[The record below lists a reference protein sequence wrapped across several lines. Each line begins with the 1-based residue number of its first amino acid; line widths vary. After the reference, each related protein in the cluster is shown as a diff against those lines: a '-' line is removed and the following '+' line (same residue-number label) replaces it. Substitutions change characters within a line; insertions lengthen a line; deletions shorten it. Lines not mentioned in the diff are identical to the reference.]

1 MTLTE
6 IAIKRPTLVVVIFSF
21 LTVLGVFGFNQ
32 LKYELMPKMTAPIV
46 TVTTIYPG
54 GSPNEVENSVTKII
68 EDAISGVE
76 NITSVRSSSSEG
88 RSMVI
93 IELEATVNVDLSLQD
108 VQRKVNE
115 ISDKLPQTSRKP
127 VISKIALD
135 EIPVLRM
142 AVKGNLESRE
152 FYQFVKDKI
161 QPRLASIGGVG
172 QVGLLGGDQ
181 REIKINMDYQKLKAY
196 NLSVPQITQVIKS
209 SNVDFP
215 TGNIKDTD
223 DQFVIRVEGKF
234 TTPEEMKNLVVMRSK
249 NGGIIRLSDVAE
261 VQDGRVDYTNLNR
274 LNGVSSIGILVQKT
288 SDGNTVDVSAGVRK
302 ELDRL
307 EKDYKNLDL
316 KFNIAQDGSIFTMD
330 SANAVK
336 EDLAIAVV
344 LVAVVMLIFL
354 HSLRNSIIVMVAI
367 PSSLVSTFF
376 LMYIFDFSLNLM
388 TLLGMSLVI
397 GILVDDS
404 IVVLENIYTHLEMG
418 QEQRKA
424 ALKGRNEIGFAALS
438 ITFVDV
444 VVFVPLALITGMIG
458 NFLRQ
463 YALVVVFS
471 TLMSLFVS
479 FTVTPM
485 LASRFTKLEHL
496 NKNSL
501 MGKFG
506 LWFEKLF
513 QGITNYYT
521 SVLKWS
527 LGHGKLIGL
536 LVFILLI
543 LSVMLPRMGFIGSE
557 FMPVV
562 DRGEFI
568 ITIETDPGSSIENT
582 NYTTQRVEKILKEF
596 PEVEKVITNVGAS
609 SEGLLG
615 VYSNNSSEINVVLV
629 DKNQRAGTTEGISQD
644 IKNRILKIPGI
655 KVRVNPISLFGT
667 QNRSPIQILISGA
680 NYEDVMKGARIM
692 YDVTKG
698 IEGTSDVRL
707 SSEEGKPE
715 LRIQIDREKMALLGL
730 TINDVGQTLRI
741 TLTGDNDSKYRQ
753 GVNEYDIRILADEN
767 DRTNTST
774 LPLMGFMNTRG
785 QMIQLNQFANI
796 YQTTG
801 PTKLERENRIS
812 SVTLFSQVYG
822 KTSGEVGTAITEKM
836 KSVQLPPGVT
846 FSFTG
851 EQKTMADS
859 FKSLIFAILA
869 AILFVYMIMVALYDS
884 YIYPFV
890 VLFSIPVAI
899 IGAFLGL
906 ALTAKTISL
915 YSLLGM
921 IMLIGLVA
929 KNAILIVDRAN
940 QMKLHKKMSTY
951 DALVEAGQARL
962 RPILMT
968 TVAMVVGML
977 PIAVSTSAGSEAKSG
992 LGMVLIGGLSSSL
1005 VLTLVLV
1012 PVVYQRFDKWKA
1024 SIAKRKE
1031 RRKLKVDAKA
1041 SGTQIN

>member
-6 IAIKRPTLVVVIFSF
+6 VAIKRPTLVVVIFSF
-21 LTVLGVFGFNQ
+21 LAVLGVFGFNQ

-54 GSPNEVENSVTKII
+54 GSPNEVENSVTKLV

-76 NITSVRSSSSEG
+76 RITSVRSSSSES

-93 IELEATVNVDLSLQD
+93 IEFETTVNVDISLQD

-115 ISDKLPQTSRKP
+115 VSDKLPQTSRKP
-127 VISKIALD
+127 VISKIAFD

-152 FYQFVKDKI
+152 FFQFVKDKI
-161 QPRLASIGGVG
+161 QPRIASIGGVG
-172 QVGLLGGDQ
+172 QVALQGGDQ
-181 REIKINMDYQKLKAY
+181 REIKVNMDYQKLKAY

-215 TGNIKDTD
+215 TGNIKDSD

-234 TTPEEMKNLVVMRSK
+234 TSAEEMRNLVVMRSK

-274 LNGVSSIGILVQKT
+274 LNGVSSVGILVQKT

-302 ELDRL
+302 ELDKL
-307 EKDYKNLDL
+307 EKDYKDLGL

-354 HSLRNSIIVMVAI
+354 HSLRNSLIVMVAI
-367 PSSLVSTFF
+367 PASLVSTFF
-376 LMYIFDFSLNLM
+376 LMYVFGFSLNLM
-388 TLLGMSLVI
+388 TLLAMSLVI

-404 IVVLENIYTHLEMG
+404 IVVLENIYTHLEKGEG
-418 QEQRKA
+418 QRDA
-424 ALKGRNEIGFAALS
+424 ALSGRNEIGFAALS
-438 ITFVDV
+438 ITLVDV

-458 NFLRQ
+458 NFLRE

-471 TLMSLFVS
+471 TMMSLFVS
-479 FTVTPM
+479 FTITPM

-496 NKNSL
+496 SRNTL

-513 QGITNYYT
+513 QGVTNYYIN
-521 SVLKWS
+521 VLKWS
-527 LGHGKLIGL
+527 LKHGWTVGLITL
-536 LVFILLI
+536 FLFI
-543 LSVMLPRMGFIGSE
+543 LSVMLPRMGFVGSE
-557 FMPVV
+557 FIPVV

-568 ITIETDPGSSIENT
+568 ITIEADPGSSIENT
-582 NYTTQRVEKILKEF
+582 NFITQRVEKILKEY

-609 SEGLLG
+609 SEGLIG
-615 VYSNNSSEINVVLV
+615 VYSNNSSELNVALV
-629 DKNQRAGTTEGISQD
+629 DKSQRNRNTEAISQD
-644 IKNRILKIPGI
+644 IKNKILKIPGI
-655 KVRVNPISLFGT
+655 KVRVNPISLMGT
-667 QNRSPIQILISGA
+667 QNRSPIQLLISGA
-680 NYEDVMKGARIM
+680 SYEDVMKGARVM
-692 YDVTKG
+692 FDVVKS
-698 IEGTSDVRL
+698 IEGTTDVRL

-715 LRIQIDREKMALLGL
+715 LRIQIDREKMALFGL

-741 TLTGDNDSKYRQ
+741 ALTGDNDSKYRQ

-767 DRTNTST
+767 DRTSTAT
-774 LPLMGFMNTRG
+774 LPLIGFMNTRG
-785 QMIQLNQFANI
+785 QMIQLNQFASI

-836 KSVQLPPGVT
+836 KTVQLPPGVS

-859 FKSLIFAILA
+859 FKSLIYAILA

-884 YIYPFV
+884 YVYPFV

-906 ALTAKTISL
+906 ALTAKTISI
-915 YSLLGM
+915 YSMLGM

-940 QMKLHKKMSTY
+940 QMKAEKNLSTFE
-951 DALVEAGQARL
+951 ALLEAGQARL
-962 RPILMT
+962 RPIIMT

-992 LGMVLIGGLSSSL
+992 LGVVLIGGLSSSL
-1005 VLTLVLV
+1005 LLTLVVV

-1024 SIAKRKE
+1024 GIANRKE
-1031 RRKLKVDAKA
+1031 RRKEKHLK
-1041 SGTQIN
+1041 

>member
-6 IAIKRPTLVVVIFSF
+6 VAIKRPTLVVVIFSF
-21 LTVLGVFGFNQ
+21 LAVLGIFGFNQ

-46 TVTTIYPG
+46 TITTIYPG

-68 EDAISGVE
+68 EDAISGIE
-76 NITSVRSSSSEG
+76 RITSVRSSSSEG

-93 IELEATVNVDLSLQD
+93 IEFEATVNVDFSLQD

-115 ISDKLPQTSRKP
+115 VSDKLPQTSRKP
-127 VISKIALD
+127 VISKIAFD

-142 AVKGNLESRE
+142 AVKGNLESKE

-161 QPRLASIGGVG
+161 QPRIASIGGVG
-172 QVGLLGGDQ
+172 QVVLQGGDQ
-181 REIKINMDYQKLKAY
+181 REIKVNLDYQKLKAY
-196 NLSVPQITQVIKS
+196 NLSVAQVTQVIKS

-234 TTPEEMKNLVVMRSK
+234 TTPEEMRNLVVLRSK

-261 VQDGRVDYTNLNR
+261 VQDGHVDYSNLNR
-274 LNGVSSIGILVQKT
+274 LNGISSIGILVQKT

-302 ELDRL
+302 ELDKL
-307 EKDYKNLDL
+307 EKDYKSIDL

-354 HSLRNSIIVMVAI
+354 HSLRNSVIVMIAI
-367 PSSLVSTFF
+367 PASLVSTFF
-376 LMYIFDFSLNLM
+376 LMYVFDFSLNLM
-388 TLLGMSLVI
+388 TLLAMSLVI

-404 IVVLENIYTHLEMG
+404 IVVLENIYTHLERG
-418 QEQRKA
+418 EKQRVA
-424 ALKGRNEIGFAALS
+424 ALNGRNEIGFAALS
-438 ITFVDV
+438 ITLVDV

-496 NKNSL
+496 AKNTL

-513 QGITNYYT
+513 QKITNYYT
-521 SVLKWS
+521 KVLKWS
-527 LGHGKLIGL
+527 LNHGWTVGILTFL
-536 LVFILLI
+536 LLAI
-543 LSVMLPRMGFIGSE
+543 SVMLPRMGFVGSE
-557 FMPVV
+557 FIPVV

-568 ITIETDPGSSIENT
+568 ITIETDPGSSIEKT
-582 NYTTQRVEKILKEF
+582 NYTTQDVEKILKEY
-596 PEVEKVITNVGAS
+596 PEVEKIITNVGAS
-609 SEGLLG
+609 SEGLIG
-615 VYSNNSSEINVVLV
+615 VYSNNSSEINVALV
-629 DKNQRAGTTEGISQD
+629 DKSKRSRTTEAISQD
-644 IKNRILKIPGI
+644 IKSKILKLPGI
-655 KVRVNPISLFGT
+655 KVRINPISLMGT
-667 QNRSPIQILISGA
+667 QNRSPIQLLISGA
-680 NYEDVMKGARIM
+680 NYEDVMKGARII
-692 YDVTKG
+692 YDVVKG
-698 IEGTSDVRL
+698 LQGTTDVRL

-715 LRIQIDREKMALLGL
+715 LRIQIDREKMALFGL

-741 TLTGDNDSKYRQ
+741 ALTGDNDSKYRQ
-753 GVNEYDIRILADEN
+753 GVNEYDIRILSDEN
-767 DRTNTST
+767 DRTNTSV
-774 LPLMGFMNTRG
+774 LPMMGFMNSRG
-785 QMIQLNQFANI
+785 QIIQLNQFANI

-812 SVTLFSQVYG
+812 SVNLFSQVYG
-822 KTSGEVGTAITEKM
+822 KTSGEIGAEITDKM
-836 KSVQLPPGVT
+836 KSVQLPQGVT

-859 FKSLIFAILA
+859 FKSLLYAILA

-899 IGAFLGL
+899 IGALLGL
-906 ALTAKTISL
+906 ALMAKTISI
-915 YSLLGM
+915 YSMLGM

-940 QMKLHKKMSTY
+940 QMKADKNMTTFE
-951 DALVEAGQARL
+951 ALVEAGQARL

-968 TVAMVVGML
+968 TVAMVVGMS
-977 PIAVSTSAGSEAKSG
+977 PIAFSSSAGSEAKSG
-992 LGMVLIGGLSSSL
+992 LGVVLIGGLTSSL
-1005 VLTLVLV
+1005 LLTLVLV

-1024 SIAKRKE
+1024 GSVERKQRKKAKT
-1031 RRKLKVDAKA
+1031 A
-1041 SGTQIN
+1041 TI

>member
-6 IAIKRPTLVVVIFSF
+6 VAIKRPTLVVVIFSF
-21 LTVLGVFGFNQ
+21 LAVLGVFGFNQ

-54 GSPNEVENSVTKII
+54 GSPNEVENSVTKLV

-76 NITSVRSSSSEG
+76 RITSVRSSSSES

-93 IELEATVNVDLSLQD
+93 IEFETTVNVDISLQD

-115 ISDKLPQTSRKP
+115 VSDKLPQTSRKP
-127 VISKIALD
+127 VISKIAFD

-152 FYQFVKDKI
+152 FFQFVKDKI
-161 QPRLASIGGVG
+161 QPRIASIGGVG
-172 QVGLLGGDQ
+172 QVTLQGGDQ
-181 REIKINMDYQKLKAY
+181 REIKVNMDYQKLKAY

-215 TGNIKDTD
+215 TGNIKDSD

-234 TTPEEMKNLVVMRSK
+234 TSAEEMRNLVVMRSK

-274 LNGVSSIGILVQKT
+274 LNGVSSVGILVQKT

-302 ELDRL
+302 ELDKL
-307 EKDYKNLDL
+307 EKDYKDLDL

-354 HSLRNSIIVMVAI
+354 HSLRNSLIVMVAI
-367 PSSLVSTFF
+367 PASLVSTFF
-376 LMYIFDFSLNLM
+376 LMYVFDFSLNLM
-388 TLLGMSLVI
+388 TLLAMSLVI

-404 IVVLENIYTHLEMG
+404 IVVLENIYTHLEKGEG
-418 QEQRKA
+418 QRDA
-424 ALKGRNEIGFAALS
+424 ALSGRNEIGFAALS
-438 ITFVDV
+438 ITLVDV

-479 FTVTPM
+479 FTITPM

-496 NKNSL
+496 SKNTL
-501 MGKFG
+501 MGRFG

-513 QGITNYYT
+513 QGVTNYYKN
-521 SVLKWS
+521 VLKWS
-527 LGHGKLIGL
+527 LKHGWTVGLITL
-536 LVFILLI
+536 LLFILSI
-543 LSVMLPRMGFIGSE
+543 MLPRMGFVGSE
-557 FMPVV
+557 FIPVV

-568 ITIETDPGSSIENT
+568 ITIEADPGSSIENT
-582 NYTTQRVEKILKEF
+582 NLITQRVEKILKEY

-615 VYSNNSSEINVVLV
+615 VYSNNSSELNVALV
-629 DKNQRAGTTEGISQD
+629 DKSQRSRNTEAISQD
-644 IKNRILKIPGI
+644 IKNKILKILGI
-655 KVRVNPISLFGT
+655 KVRVNPISLMGT
-667 QNRSPIQILISGA
+667 QNRSPIQLLISGA
-680 NYEDVMKGARIM
+680 SYEDVMKGARVM
-692 YDVTKG
+692 FDVVKS
-698 IEGTSDVRL
+698 IEGTTDVRL

-715 LRIQIDREKMALLGL
+715 LRVQIDREKMALFGL

-741 TLTGDNDSKYRQ
+741 ALTGDNDSKYRQ

-767 DRTNTST
+767 DRTSTST

-785 QMIQLNQFANI
+785 QMIQLNQFASI

-836 KSVQLPPGVT
+836 KTVQLPPGVS

-859 FKSLIFAILA
+859 FKSLIYAILA

-884 YIYPFV
+884 YVYPFV

-906 ALTAKTISL
+906 ALTAKTISI
-915 YSLLGM
+915 YSMLGM

-940 QMKLHKKMSTY
+940 QMKSEKNLSTF
-951 DALVEAGQARL
+951 DALLEAGQARL
-962 RPILMT
+962 RPIIMT

-977 PIAVSTSAGSEAKSG
+977 PIAISTSAGSEAKSG
-992 LGMVLIGGLSSSL
+992 LGVVLIGGLSSSL
-1005 VLTLVLV
+1005 LLTLVVV

-1024 SIAKRKE
+1024 GIANRKE
-1031 RRKLKVDAKA
+1031 RRKDKHLK
-1041 SGTQIN
+1041 

>member
-6 IAIKRPTLVVVIFSF
+6 VAIKRPTLVVVIFSF
-21 LTVLGVFGFNQ
+21 LAVLGIFGFNQ

-46 TVTTIYPG
+46 TITTIYPG

-68 EDAISGVE
+68 EDAISGIE
-76 NITSVRSSSSEG
+76 RITSVRSSSSEG

-93 IELEATVNVDLSLQD
+93 IEFEATVNVDFSLQD

-115 ISDKLPQTSRKP
+115 VSDKLPQTSRKP
-127 VISKIALD
+127 VISKIAFD

-142 AVKGNLESRE
+142 AVKGNLESKE

-161 QPRLASIGGVG
+161 QPRIASIGGVG
-172 QVGLLGGDQ
+172 QVVLQGGDQ
-181 REIKINMDYQKLKAY
+181 REIKVNLDYQKLKAY
-196 NLSVPQITQVIKS
+196 NLSVAQVTQVIKS

-234 TTPEEMKNLVVMRSK
+234 TTPEEMRNLVVLRSK

-261 VQDGRVDYTNLNR
+261 VQDGHVDYSNLNR
-274 LNGVSSIGILVQKT
+274 LNGISSIGILVQKT

-302 ELDRL
+302 ELDKL
-307 EKDYKNLDL
+307 EKDYKSIDL

-354 HSLRNSIIVMVAI
+354 HSLRNSVIVMIAI
-367 PSSLVSTFF
+367 PASLVSTFF
-376 LMYIFDFSLNLM
+376 LMYVFDFSLNLM
-388 TLLGMSLVI
+388 TLLAMSLVI

-404 IVVLENIYTHLEMG
+404 IVVLENIYTHLERG
-418 QEQRKA
+418 EKQRVA
-424 ALKGRNEIGFAALS
+424 ALNGRNEIGFAALS
-438 ITFVDV
+438 ITLVDV

-496 NKNSL
+496 AKNTL

-513 QGITNYYT
+513 QKITNYYT
-521 SVLKWS
+521 KVLKWS
-527 LGHGKLIGL
+527 LNHGWTVGILTFL
-536 LVFILLI
+536 LLAI
-543 LSVMLPRMGFIGSE
+543 SVMLPRMGFVGSE
-557 FMPVV
+557 FIPVV

-568 ITIETDPGSSIENT
+568 ITIETDPGSSIEKT
-582 NYTTQRVEKILKEF
+582 NYTTQDVEKILKEY
-596 PEVEKVITNVGAS
+596 PEVEKIITNVGAS
-609 SEGLLG
+609 SEGLIG
-615 VYSNNSSEINVVLV
+615 VYSNNSSEINVALV
-629 DKNQRAGTTEGISQD
+629 DKSKRTRTTEAISQD
-644 IKNRILKIPGI
+644 IKSKILKLPGI
-655 KVRVNPISLFGT
+655 KVRINPISLMGT
-667 QNRSPIQILISGA
+667 QNRSPIQLLISGA
-680 NYEDVMKGARIM
+680 NYEDVMKGARII
-692 YDVTKG
+692 YDVVKG
-698 IEGTSDVRL
+698 LQGTTDVRL

-715 LRIQIDREKMALLGL
+715 LRIQIDREKMALFGL

-741 TLTGDNDSKYRQ
+741 ALTGDNDSKYRQ
-753 GVNEYDIRILADEN
+753 GVNEYDIRILSDEN
-767 DRTNTST
+767 DRTNTSV
-774 LPLMGFMNTRG
+774 LPMMGFMNSRG
-785 QMIQLNQFANI
+785 QIIQLNQFANI

-812 SVTLFSQVYG
+812 SVNLFSQVYG
-822 KTSGEVGTAITEKM
+822 KTSGEIGAEITDKM
-836 KSVQLPPGVT
+836 KSVQLPQGVT

-859 FKSLIFAILA
+859 FKSLLYAILA

-899 IGAFLGL
+899 IGALLGL
-906 ALTAKTISL
+906 ALMAKTISI
-915 YSLLGM
+915 YSMLGM

-940 QMKLHKKMSTY
+940 QMKADKNMTTFE
-951 DALVEAGQARL
+951 ALVEAGQARL

-968 TVAMVVGML
+968 TVAMVVGMS
-977 PIAVSTSAGSEAKSG
+977 PIAFSSSAGSEAKSG
-992 LGMVLIGGLSSSL
+992 LGVVLIGGLTSSL
-1005 VLTLVLV
+1005 LLTLVLV

-1024 SIAKRKE
+1024 GSVERKQRKKAKT
-1031 RRKLKVDAKA
+1031 A
-1041 SGTQIN
+1041 TI

>member
-21 LTVLGVFGFNQ
+21 LAVLGVFGFNQ

-46 TVTTIYPG
+46 TITTIYPG
-54 GSPNEVENSVTKII
+54 GSPNEVENSVTKVV
-68 EDAISGVE
+68 EDAISGIE
-76 NITSVRSSSSEG
+76 RITSVRASSSEG

-93 IELEATVNVDLSLQD
+93 IEFEATVNVDFSLQD

-115 ISDKLPQTSRKP
+115 VSDKLPQTSRKP
-127 VISKIALD
+127 VISKIAFD

-142 AVKGNLESRE
+142 AVKGNLESKE
-152 FYQFVKDKI
+152 FYQFTKDKI
-161 QPRLASIGGVG
+161 QPRIASIGGVG
-172 QVGLLGGDQ
+172 QVVLQGGDQ
-181 REIKINMDYQKLKAY
+181 REIKVNMDYQKLKAY
-196 NLSVPQITQVIKS
+196 NLSVAQVTQVIKS

-234 TTPEEMKNLVVMRSK
+234 TTPEEMRNLVVLRSK
-249 NGGIIRLSDVAE
+249 NGGIVRLSDVAE
-261 VQDGRVDYTNLNR
+261 VQDGHVDYTNLNR

-302 ELDRL
+302 ELTKL
-307 EKDYKNLDL
+307 EKDYKDLDL

-344 LVAVVMLIFL
+344 LVAIVMLIFL
-354 HSLRNSIIVMVAI
+354 HSLRNSLIVMVAI
-367 PSSLVSTFF
+367 PASLVSTFF
-376 LMYIFDFSLNLM
+376 LMYVFDFSLNLM
-388 TLLGMSLVI
+388 TLLAMSLVI

-404 IVVLENIYTHLEMG
+404 IVVLENIYTHLEKGEG
-418 QEQRKA
+418 QRDA

-438 ITFVDV
+438 ITLVDV

-471 TLMSLFVS
+471 TMMSLFVS

-496 NKNSL
+496 AKNTL

-513 QGITNYYT
+513 QGVTDYYT
-521 SVLKWS
+521 NVLKWS
-527 LGHGKLIGL
+527 LKHGWTVGL
-536 LVFILLI
+536 LTLVLLI
-543 LSVMLPRMGFIGSE
+543 FSIMLPRMGFVGSE
-557 FMPVV
+557 FIPVV

-568 ITIETDPGSSIENT
+568 ITIETDPGSSIEKT
-582 NYTTQRVEKILKEF
+582 NYTTQTVEKILKEY

-609 SEGLLG
+609 SEGLIG
-615 VYSNNSSEINVVLV
+615 VYSNNSSEINVALV
-629 DKNQRAGTTEGISQD
+629 DKSQRTRTTEAISQD
-644 IKNRILKIPGI
+644 IKNKILKLPGI
-655 KVRVNPISLFGT
+655 KVRVNPISLMGT
-667 QNRSPIQILISGA
+667 QNRSPIQLLISGA

-692 YDVTKG
+692 FDVVKSTQ
-698 IEGTSDVRL
+698 GTTDVRL

-715 LRIQIDREKMALLGL
+715 LRIQIDREKMALFGL

-741 TLTGDNDSKYRQ
+741 ALTGDNDSKYRQ

-774 LPLMGFMNTRG
+774 LPLMGFMNARG

-812 SVTLFSQVYG
+812 SVNLFSQVYG

-884 YIYPFV
+884 YIYPLV

-906 ALTAKTISL
+906 ALTAKTISI
-915 YSLLGM
+915 YSMLGM

-940 QMKLHKKMSTY
+940 QMKADKNMSTF
-951 DALVEAGQARL
+951 DALIEAGQARL

-977 PIAVSTSAGSEAKSG
+977 PIAISTSAGSEAKSG
-992 LGMVLIGGLSSSL
+992 LGVVLIGGLSSSL
-1005 VLTLVLV
+1005 LLTLVVV

-1024 SIAKRKE
+1024 SLAGRKE
-1031 RRKLKVDAKA
+1031 RRKLKRADVV
-1041 SGTQIN
+1041 

>member
-6 IAIKRPTLVVVIFSF
+6 VAIKRPTLVVVIFSF
-21 LTVLGVFGFNQ
+21 LAVLGVFGFNQ

-46 TVTTIYPG
+46 TITTIYPG

-68 EDAISGVE
+68 EDAISGIE
-76 NITSVRSSSSEG
+76 RITSVRSSSSEG

-93 IELEATVNVDLSLQD
+93 IEFEATVNVDFSLQD

-115 ISDKLPQTSRKP
+115 VSDKLPQTSRKP
-127 VISKIALD
+127 VISKIAFD

-142 AVKGNLESRE
+142 AVKGNLESKD

-161 QPRLASIGGVG
+161 QPRIASIGGVG
-172 QVGLLGGDQ
+172 QVVLQGGDQ
-181 REIKINMDYQKLKAY
+181 REIKVNLDYQKLKAY
-196 NLSVPQITQVIKS
+196 NLSVAQVTQVVKS

-249 NGGIIRLSDVAE
+249 NGGIVRLSDVSE
-261 VQDGRVDYTNLNR
+261 VQDGHVDYTNLNR
-274 LNGVSSIGILVQKT
+274 LNGVSSVGILVQKT
-288 SDGNTVDVSAGVRK
+288 SDGNTVDVSSGVRK
-302 ELDRL
+302 ELDKL
-307 EKDYKNLDL
+307 EKDYKTLDL

-344 LVAVVMLIFL
+344 LVAIVMLIFL
-354 HSLRNSIIVMVAI
+354 HSLRNSLIVMVAI
-367 PSSLVSTFF
+367 PSSLISTFF
-376 LMYIFDFSLNLM
+376 LMYVFDFSLNLM
-388 TLLGMSLVI
+388 TLLAMSLVI

-404 IVVLENIYTHLEMG
+404 IVVLENIYTHLEKG
-418 QEQRKA
+418 ENQREA

-438 ITFVDV
+438 ITLVDV

-471 TLMSLFVS
+471 TMMSLFVS
-479 FTVTPM
+479 FTITPM

-496 NKNSL
+496 SGNTL
-501 MGKFG
+501 TGKFG

-513 QGITNYYT
+513 QAVTDYYT
-521 SVLKWS
+521 NVLKWS
-527 LGHGKLIGL
+527 LKHGWTVGL
-536 LVFILLI
+536 LTVILLI
-543 LSVMLPRMGFIGSE
+543 ISIMLPRMGFVGSE
-557 FMPVV
+557 FIPVV

-582 NYTTQRVEKILKEF
+582 NYTTQTVEKILKDF

-609 SEGLLG
+609 SEGLIG
-615 VYSNNSSEINVVLV
+615 VYSNNSSELNVALV
-629 DKNQRAGTTEGISQD
+629 DKAKRTKTTEVLSQE
-644 IKNRILKIPGI
+644 IKNKILKLPGI

-667 QNRSPIQILISGA
+667 QNRSPIQLLISGA
-680 NYEDVMKGARIM
+680 NYEDVMKAARIM
-692 YDVTKG
+692 FDVVKG
-698 IEGTSDVRL
+698 IQGTTDVRL

-715 LRIQIDREKMALLGL
+715 LRIQIDREKMALFGL

-741 TLTGDNDSKYRQ
+741 ALTGDNDSKYRQ
-753 GVNEYDIRILADEN
+753 GVNEYDIRILSDEN
-767 DRTNTST
+767 DRSNTST
-774 LPLMGFMNTRG
+774 LPLMGFMNSRG

-812 SVTLFSQVYG
+812 SVNLFSQVYG

-859 FKSLIFAILA
+859 FKSLIYAILA
-869 AILFVYMIMVALYDS
+869 AILFVYMIMIALYDS
-884 YIYPFV
+884 YVYPLV

-899 IGAFLGL
+899 IGALFGL
-906 ALTAKTISL
+906 ALTAKTISI
-915 YSLLGM
+915 YSMLGM

-940 QMKLHKKMSTY
+940 QMKADKNMSTY
-951 DALVEAGQARL
+951 EALIEAGQARL

-977 PIAVSTSAGSEAKSG
+977 PIAVSSSAGSEAKSG
-992 LGMVLIGGLSSSL
+992 LGVVLIGGLSSSL
-1005 VLTLVLV
+1005 LLTLVVV

-1024 SIAKRKE
+1024 GTSN
-1031 RRKLKVDAKA
+1031 RREKHKLKN
-1041 SGTQIN
+1041 S

>member
-21 LTVLGVFGFNQ
+21 LAVLGVFGFNQ

-46 TVTTIYPG
+46 TITTIYPG
-54 GSPNEVENSVTKII
+54 GSPNEVENSVTKVV
-68 EDAISGVE
+68 EDAISGIERV
-76 NITSVRSSSSEG
+76 TSVRASSSEG

-93 IELEATVNVDLSLQD
+93 IEFEATVNVDFSLQD

-115 ISDKLPQTSRKP
+115 VSDKLPQTSRKP
-127 VISKIALD
+127 VISKIAFD

-142 AVKGNLESRE
+142 AVKGNLESKE
-152 FYQFVKDKI
+152 FYQFTKDKI
-161 QPRLASIGGVG
+161 QPRIASIGGVG
-172 QVGLLGGDQ
+172 QVVLQGGDQ
-181 REIKINMDYQKLKAY
+181 REIKVNMDYQKLKAY
-196 NLSVPQITQVIKS
+196 NLSVAQVTQVIKS

-234 TTPEEMKNLVVMRSK
+234 TTPEEMRNLVIMRSK
-249 NGGIIRLSDVAE
+249 NGGIVRLWDVAE
-261 VQDGRVDYTNLNR
+261 VQDGHVDYTNLNR

-302 ELDRL
+302 ELTKL
-307 EKDYKNLDL
+307 EKDYKDLDL

-344 LVAVVMLIFL
+344 LVAIVMLIFL
-354 HSLRNSIIVMVAI
+354 HSLRNSLIVMVAI
-367 PSSLVSTFF
+367 PASLVSTFF
-376 LMYIFDFSLNLM
+376 LMYVFDFSLNLM
-388 TLLGMSLVI
+388 TLLAMSLVI

-404 IVVLENIYTHLEMG
+404 IVVLENIYTHLEKGEG
-418 QEQRKA
+418 QRDA

-438 ITFVDV
+438 ITLVDV

-471 TLMSLFVS
+471 TMMSLFVS

-496 NKNSL
+496 AKNTL

-513 QGITNYYT
+513 QGVTDYYT
-521 SVLKWS
+521 NVLKWS
-527 LGHGKLIGL
+527 LKHGWTIGL
-536 LVFILLI
+536 LTLVLLI
-543 LSVMLPRMGFIGSE
+543 FSIMLPRMGFVGSE
-557 FMPVV
+557 FIPVV

-568 ITIETDPGSSIENT
+568 ITIETDPGSSIEKT
-582 NYTTQRVEKILKEF
+582 NYTTQTVEKILKEY

-609 SEGLLG
+609 SEGLIG
-615 VYSNNSSEINVVLV
+615 VYSNNSSEINVALV
-629 DKNQRAGTTEGISQD
+629 DKSQRTRTTEAISQD
-644 IKNRILKIPGI
+644 IRNKILKLPGI
-655 KVRVNPISLFGT
+655 KVRVNPISLMGT
-667 QNRSPIQILISGA
+667 QNRSPIQLLISGA

-692 YDVTKG
+692 FDVVKSTQ
-698 IEGTSDVRL
+698 GTTDVRL

-715 LRIQIDREKMALLGL
+715 LRIQIDREKMALFGL

-741 TLTGDNDSKYRQ
+741 ALTGDNDSKYRQ

-774 LPLMGFMNTRG
+774 LPLMGFMNARG

-812 SVTLFSQVYG
+812 SVNLFSQVYG

-859 FKSLIFAILA
+859 FKSLIYAILA

-884 YIYPFV
+884 YIYPLV

-906 ALTAKTISL
+906 ALTAKTISI
-915 YSLLGM
+915 YSMLGM

-940 QMKLHKKMSTY
+940 QMKADKNMSTF
-951 DALVEAGQARL
+951 DALIEAGQARL

-992 LGMVLIGGLSSSL
+992 LGVVLIGGLSSSL
-1005 VLTLVLV
+1005 LLTLVVV

-1024 SIAKRKE
+1024 GLANRKE
-1031 RRKLKVDAKA
+1031 RRKQKALEAAKN
-1041 SGTQIN
+1041 QIH

>member
-6 IAIKRPTLVVVIFSF
+6 VAIKRPTLVVVIFSF
-21 LTVLGVFGFNQ
+21 LAVLGIFGFNQ

-46 TVTTIYPG
+46 TITTIYPG

-68 EDAISGVE
+68 EDAISGIE
-76 NITSVRSSSSEG
+76 RITSVRSSSSEG

-93 IELEATVNVDLSLQD
+93 IEFEATVNVDFSLQD

-115 ISDKLPQTSRKP
+115 VSDKLPQTSRKP
-127 VISKIALD
+127 VISKIAFD

-142 AVKGNLESRE
+142 AVKGNLESKE

-161 QPRLASIGGVG
+161 QPRIASIGGVG
-172 QVGLLGGDQ
+172 QVVLQGGDQ
-181 REIKINMDYQKLKAY
+181 REIKVNLDYQKLKAY
-196 NLSVPQITQVIKS
+196 NLSVAQVTQVIKS

-234 TTPEEMKNLVVMRSK
+234 TTPEEMRNLVVLRSK

-261 VQDGRVDYTNLNR
+261 VQDGHVDYSNLNR
-274 LNGVSSIGILVQKT
+274 LNGISSIGILVQKT

-302 ELDRL
+302 ELDKL
-307 EKDYKNLDL
+307 EKDYKSIDL

-354 HSLRNSIIVMVAI
+354 HSLRNSVIVMIAI
-367 PSSLVSTFF
+367 PASLVSTFF
-376 LMYIFDFSLNLM
+376 LMYVFDFSLNLM
-388 TLLGMSLVI
+388 TLLAMSLVI

-404 IVVLENIYTHLEMG
+404 IVVLENIYTHLERG
-418 QEQRKA
+418 EKQRVA
-424 ALKGRNEIGFAALS
+424 ALNGRNEIGFAALS
-438 ITFVDV
+438 ITLVDV

-496 NKNSL
+496 AKNTL

-513 QGITNYYT
+513 QKITNYYT
-521 SVLKWS
+521 KVLKWS
-527 LGHGKLIGL
+527 LNHGWTVGILTFL
-536 LVFILLI
+536 LLAI
-543 LSVMLPRMGFIGSE
+543 SVMLPRMGFVGSE
-557 FMPVV
+557 FIPVV

-568 ITIETDPGSSIENT
+568 ITIETDPGSSIEKT
-582 NYTTQRVEKILKEF
+582 NYTTQDVEKILKEY
-596 PEVEKVITNVGAS
+596 PEVEKIITNVGAS
-609 SEGLLG
+609 SEGLIG
-615 VYSNNSSEINVVLV
+615 VYSNNSSEINVALV
-629 DKNQRAGTTEGISQD
+629 DKSKRSRTTEAISQD
-644 IKNRILKIPGI
+644 IKSKILKLPGI
-655 KVRVNPISLFGT
+655 KVRINPISLMGT
-667 QNRSPIQILISGA
+667 QNRSPIQLLISGA
-680 NYEDVMKGARIM
+680 NYEDVMKGARII
-692 YDVTKG
+692 YDVVKG
-698 IEGTSDVRL
+698 LQGTTDVRL

-715 LRIQIDREKMALLGL
+715 LRIQIDREKMALFGL

-741 TLTGDNDSKYRQ
+741 ALTGDNDSKYRQ
-753 GVNEYDIRILADEN
+753 GVNEYDIRILSDEN
-767 DRTNTST
+767 DRTNTSV
-774 LPLMGFMNTRG
+774 LPMMGFMNSRG
-785 QMIQLNQFANI
+785 QIIQLNQFANI

-812 SVTLFSQVYG
+812 SVNLFSQVYG
-822 KTSGEVGTAITEKM
+822 KTSGEIGAEITDKM
-836 KSVQLPPGVT
+836 KSVQLPQGVT

-859 FKSLIFAILA
+859 FKSLLYAILA

-899 IGAFLGL
+899 IGALLGL
-906 ALTAKTISL
+906 ALMAKTISI
-915 YSLLGM
+915 YSMLGM

-940 QMKLHKKMSTY
+940 QMKADKNMTTFE
-951 DALVEAGQARL
+951 ALVEAGQARL

-968 TVAMVVGML
+968 TVAMVVGMS
-977 PIAVSTSAGSEAKSG
+977 PIAFSSSAGSEAKSG
-992 LGMVLIGGLSSSL
+992 LGVVLIGGLTSSL
-1005 VLTLVLV
+1005 LLTLVLV

-1024 SIAKRKE
+1024 GSVERKQ
-1031 RRKLKVDAKA
+1031 RKKTKTA
-1041 SGTQIN
+1041 TI

>member
-21 LTVLGVFGFNQ
+21 LAVLGVFGFNQ

-54 GSPNEVENSVTKII
+54 GSPNEVENSVTKVI

-76 NITSVRSSSSEG
+76 SITSVRSSSSEG

-93 IELEATVNVDLSLQD
+93 VELEATVNVDISLQD

-115 ISDKLPQTSRKP
+115 VSDKLPQTSRKP

-181 REIKINMDYQKLKAY
+181 REIKVNMDYQKLKAY

-234 TTPEEMKNLVVMRSK
+234 VTPEEMRNLVVMRSK

-302 ELDRL
+302 ELTKL
-307 EKDYKNLDL
+307 ENDYKSLNLQ
-316 KFNIAQDGSIFTMD
+316 FNIAQDGSIFTMD

-367 PSSLVSTFF
+367 PASLVSTFF
-376 LMYIFDFSLNLM
+376 LMYVFDFSLNLM

-418 QEQRKA
+418 EGQQTA

-438 ITFVDV
+438 ITLVDV

-496 NKNSL
+496 TKKTL
-501 MGKFG
+501 MGRFG

-513 QGITNYYT
+513 QGVTNYYT

-527 LGHGKLIGL
+527 LGHGKLVGLLILIL
-536 LVFILLI
+536 LVF
-543 LSVMLPRMGFIGSE
+543 SVMLPKMGFIGSE

-568 ITIETDPGSSIENT
+568 ITIETAPGSSIENT
-582 NYTTQRVEKILKEF
+582 NYATQRVEKILKDI

-615 VYSNNSSEINVVLV
+615 VYSNNSSELNIVLV
-629 DKNQRAGTTEGISQD
+629 DKNKRAGTTEGISQD
-644 IKNRILKIPGI
+644 IKNKILKIPGI

-667 QNRSPIQILISGA
+667 QNRSPVQILISGA

-692 YDVTKG
+692 YDITKG
-698 IEGTSDVRL
+698 LEGTSDVRL

-741 TLTGDNDSKYRQ
+741 ALTGDNDSKYRQ
-753 GVNEYDIRILADEN
+753 GVNEYDIRILADES
-767 DRTNTST
+767 DRTNTSA

-812 SVTLFSQVYG
+812 SITLFSQVYG
-822 KTSGEVGTAITEKM
+822 KTSGEVGSAITEKM
-836 KSVQLPPGVT
+836 KSIPLPPGVS

-859 FKSLIFAILA
+859 FKSLIYAILA

-884 YIYPFV
+884 YVYPFV

-915 YSLLGM
+915 YSMLGM

-940 QMKLHKKMSTY
+940 QMKLNKNMSTY

-992 LGMVLIGGLSSSL
+992 LGMVLIGGLTSSL

-1024 SIAKRKE
+1024 SLANRKE
-1031 RRKLKVDAKA
+1031 RRRLKAAGLVEKE
-1041 SGTQIN
+1041 IH

>member
-21 LTVLGVFGFNQ
+21 LAVLGVFGFNQ

-46 TVTTIYPG
+46 TITTIYPG
-54 GSPNEVENSVTKII
+54 GSPNEVENSVTKVV
-68 EDAISGVE
+68 EDAISGIE
-76 NITSVRSSSSEG
+76 RITSVRASSSEG

-93 IELEATVNVDLSLQD
+93 IEFEATVNVDFSLQD

-115 ISDKLPQTSRKP
+115 VSDKLPQTSRKP
-127 VISKIALD
+127 VISKIAFD

-142 AVKGNLESRE
+142 AVKGNLESKE
-152 FYQFVKDKI
+152 FYQFTKDKI
-161 QPRLASIGGVG
+161 QPRIASIGGVG
-172 QVGLLGGDQ
+172 QVVLQGGDQ
-181 REIKINMDYQKLKAY
+181 REIKVNMDYQKLKAY
-196 NLSVPQITQVIKS
+196 NLSVAQVTQVIKS

-234 TTPEEMKNLVVMRSK
+234 TTPEEMRNLVVMRSK
-249 NGGIIRLSDVAE
+249 NGGIVRLSDVAE
-261 VQDGRVDYTNLNR
+261 VQDGHVDYTNLNR

-302 ELDRL
+302 ELTKL
-307 EKDYKNLDL
+307 EKDYKDLDL

-344 LVAVVMLIFL
+344 LVAIVMLIFL
-354 HSLRNSIIVMVAI
+354 HSLRNSLIIMVAI
-367 PSSLVSTFF
+367 PASLVSTFF
-376 LMYIFDFSLNLM
+376 LMYVFDFSLNLM
-388 TLLGMSLVI
+388 TLLAMSLVI

-404 IVVLENIYTHLEMG
+404 IVVLENIYTHLEKGEG
-418 QEQRKA
+418 QRDA

-438 ITFVDV
+438 ITLVDV

-471 TLMSLFVS
+471 TMMSLFVS

-496 NKNSL
+496 AKNTL

-513 QGITNYYT
+513 QGVTDYYT
-521 SVLKWS
+521 NVLKWS
-527 LGHGKLIGL
+527 LKHGWTVGL
-536 LVFILLI
+536 LTLVLLMFSI
-543 LSVMLPRMGFIGSE
+543 MLPRMGFVGSE
-557 FMPVV
+557 FIPVV

-568 ITIETDPGSSIENT
+568 ITIETDPGSSIEKT
-582 NYTTQRVEKILKEF
+582 NYTTQTVEKILKEY

-609 SEGLLG
+609 SEGLIG
-615 VYSNNSSEINVVLV
+615 VYSNNSSEINVALV
-629 DKNQRAGTTEGISQD
+629 DKSQRTRTTEAISQD
-644 IKNRILKIPGI
+644 IKNKILKLPGI
-655 KVRVNPISLFGT
+655 KVRVNPISLMGT
-667 QNRSPIQILISGA
+667 QNRSPIQLLISGA

-692 YDVTKG
+692 FDVVKSTQ
-698 IEGTSDVRL
+698 GTTDVRL

-715 LRIQIDREKMALLGL
+715 LRIQIDREKMALFGL

-741 TLTGDNDSKYRQ
+741 ALTGDNDSKYRQ

-774 LPLMGFMNTRG
+774 LPLMGFMNARG

-812 SVTLFSQVYG
+812 SVNLFSQVYG

-884 YIYPFV
+884 YIYPLV

-906 ALTAKTISL
+906 ALTAKTISI
-915 YSLLGM
+915 YSMLGM

-940 QMKLHKKMSTY
+940 QMKADKNMSTF
-951 DALVEAGQARL
+951 DALIEAGQARL

-992 LGMVLIGGLSSSL
+992 LGVVLIGGLSSSL
-1005 VLTLVLV
+1005 LLTLVVV

-1024 SIAKRKE
+1024 SLAGRKE
-1031 RRKLKVDAKA
+1031 RHKQKALEAAKNK
-1041 SGTQIN
+1041 IH

>member
-6 IAIKRPTLVVVIFSF
+6 VAIKRPTLVVVIFSF
-21 LTVLGVFGFNQ
+21 LAVLGVFGFNQ
-32 LKYELMPKMTAPIV
+32 LKYELLPKMTAPIV

-54 GSPNEVENSVTKII
+54 GSPNEVENSVTKIV

-76 NITSVRSSSSEG
+76 NITSIRSSSSES

-93 IELEATVNVDLSLQD
+93 IEFETFVNVDLSLQD

-115 ISDKLPQTSRKP
+115 VSDKLPQTSRKP

-142 AVKGNLESRE
+142 AVKGKLESRE
-152 FYQFVKDKI
+152 FFQFVKDKI

-172 QVGLLGGDQ
+172 QVALLGGD
-181 REIKINMDYQKLKAY
+181 EKEVKVNMDYQKLKAY
-196 NLSVPQITQVIKS
+196 NLSVPQVTQVIKS

-234 TTPEEMKNLVVMRSK
+234 VTTEEMRNLVVMRSK

-261 VQDGRVDYTNLNR
+261 IQDGHVDYTNLNR
-274 LNGVSSIGILVQKT
+274 LNGVSAVGILVQKT
-288 SDGNTVDVSAGVRK
+288 SDGNTVDVSTKVRK
-302 ELDRL
+302 ELAEL
-307 EKDYKNLDL
+307 ENEYKNIDL
-316 KFNIAQDGSIFTMD
+316 KFNIAQDGSIFTMY

-336 EDLAIAVV
+336 EDLAIAIV
-344 LVAVVMLIFL
+344 LVAIVMLIFL
-354 HSLRNSIIVMVAI
+354 HSLRNSLIVMVAI
-367 PSSLVSTFF
+367 PASLVSTFF

-388 TLLGMSLVI
+388 TLLAMSLVI

-404 IVVLENIYTHLEMG
+404 IVVLENIYTHLEKGEG
-418 QEQRKA
+418 QREA

-438 ITFVDV
+438 ITLVDV

-496 NKNSL
+496 AKKSL

-513 QGITNYYT
+513 QGVTNNYAN
-521 SVLKWS
+521 VLKWS
-527 LGHGKLIGL
+527 LKHGWAVGLLTTVL
-536 LVFILLI
+536 LVF
-543 LSVMLPRMGFIGSE
+543 SVMLPKVGFVGSE
-557 FMPVV
+557 FMPIV

-582 NYTTQRVEKILKEF
+582 NFATQRVEKLLKDYI
-596 PEVEKVITNVGAS
+596 EVEKVITNVGAS

-615 VYSNNSSEINVVLV
+615 VYANNSSEINVVLV
-629 DKNQRAGTTEGISQD
+629 DKSMRKRTTEEISQD
-644 IKNRILKIPGI
+644 IKYKILEIPGI
-655 KVRVNPISLFGT
+655 KVRVTPVSLFGT
-667 QNRSPIQILISGA
+667 ANRSPIQILISGA
-680 NYEDVMKGARIM
+680 NYADVMKGARIM
-692 YDVTKG
+692 YDVTKS
-698 IEGTSDVRL
+698 IQGTSDVRL

-715 LRIQIDREKMALLGL
+715 LRIQIDREKMALFGL

-741 TLTGDNDSKYRQ
+741 ALTGDNDSKYRQ
-753 GVNEYDIRILADEN
+753 GVNEFDIRILADER

-774 LPLMGFMNTRG
+774 LPLMGFMNSRG

-812 SVTLFSQVYG
+812 SITLFSQVYG

-836 KSVQLPPGVT
+836 KTTQLPAGVT

-859 FKSLIFAILA
+859 FKSLLYAILA

-884 YIYPFV
+884 YVYPLV

-899 IGAFLGL
+899 IGALLGL
-906 ALTAKTISL
+906 ALTAKTISI
-915 YSLLGM
+915 YSILGM

-929 KNAILIVDRAN
+929 KNAILIVDRTN
-940 QMKLHKKMSTY
+940 QMKADKNMLTV
-951 DALVEAGQARL
+951 DALIEAGQARL

-968 TVAMVVGML
+968 TVAMVAGML
-977 PIAVSTSAGSEAKSG
+977 PIAISTSAGSEAKSG

-1005 VLTLVLV
+1005 LLTLVLV
-1012 PVVYQRFDKWKA
+1012 PVVYQRFDRWKA
-1024 SIAKRKE
+1024 GIAERKE
-1031 RRKLKVDAKA
+1031 KKRLKQSKVIGKD
-1041 SGTQIN
+1041 IH

>member
-6 IAIKRPTLVVVIFSF
+6 VAIKRPTLVVVIFSF
-21 LTVLGVFGFNQ
+21 LAVLGVFGFNQ

-46 TVTTIYPG
+46 TITTIYPG

-68 EDAISGVE
+68 EDAISGIE
-76 NITSVRSSSSEG
+76 RITSVRSSSSEG

-93 IELEATVNVDLSLQD
+93 IEFEATVNVDFSLQD

-115 ISDKLPQTSRKP
+115 VSDKLPQTSRKP
-127 VISKIALD
+127 VISKIAFD

-142 AVKGNLESRE
+142 AVKGNLESKD

-161 QPRLASIGGVG
+161 QPRIASIGGVG
-172 QVGLLGGDQ
+172 QVVLQGGDQ
-181 REIKINMDYQKLKAY
+181 REIKVNLDYQKLKAY
-196 NLSVPQITQVIKS
+196 NLSVAQVTQVVKS

-249 NGGIIRLSDVAE
+249 NGGIVRLSDVSE
-261 VQDGRVDYTNLNR
+261 VQDGHVDYTNLNR
-274 LNGVSSIGILVQKT
+274 LNGVSSVGILVQKT
-288 SDGNTVDVSAGVRK
+288 SDGNTVDVSSGVRK
-302 ELDRL
+302 ELDKL
-307 EKDYKNLDL
+307 EKDYKTLDL

-344 LVAVVMLIFL
+344 LVAIVMLIFL
-354 HSLRNSIIVMVAI
+354 HSLRNSLIVMVAI
-367 PSSLVSTFF
+367 PSSLISTFF
-376 LMYIFDFSLNLM
+376 LMYVFDFSLNLM
-388 TLLGMSLVI
+388 TLLAMSLVI

-404 IVVLENIYTHLEMG
+404 IVVLENIYTHLEKG
-418 QEQRKA
+418 ENQREA

-438 ITFVDV
+438 ITLVDV

-471 TLMSLFVS
+471 TMMSLFVS
-479 FTVTPM
+479 FTITPM

-496 NKNSL
+496 SGNTL
-501 MGKFG
+501 TGKFG

-513 QGITNYYT
+513 QAVTDYYT
-521 SVLKWS
+521 NVLKWG
-527 LGHGKLIGL
+527 LKHGWTVGL
-536 LVFILLI
+536 LTVILLI
-543 LSVMLPRMGFIGSE
+543 ISIMLPRMGFVGSE
-557 FMPVV
+557 FIPVV

-582 NYTTQRVEKILKEF
+582 NYTTQTVEKILKDF

-609 SEGLLG
+609 SEGLIG
-615 VYSNNSSEINVVLV
+615 VYSNNSSELNVALV
-629 DKNQRAGTTEGISQD
+629 DKAKRTKTTEVLSQE
-644 IKNRILKIPGI
+644 IKNKILKLPGI

-667 QNRSPIQILISGA
+667 QNRSPIQLLISGA
-680 NYEDVMKGARIM
+680 NYEDVMKAARIM
-692 YDVTKG
+692 FDVVKG
-698 IEGTSDVRL
+698 IQGTTDVRL

-715 LRIQIDREKMALLGL
+715 LRIQIDREKMALFGL

-741 TLTGDNDSKYRQ
+741 ALTGDNDSKYRQ
-753 GVNEYDIRILADEN
+753 GVNEYDIRILSDEN
-767 DRTNTST
+767 DRSNTST
-774 LPLMGFMNTRG
+774 LPLMGFMNSRG

-812 SVTLFSQVYG
+812 SVNLFSQVYG

-859 FKSLIFAILA
+859 FKSLIYAILA
-869 AILFVYMIMVALYDS
+869 AILFVYMIMIALYDS
-884 YIYPFV
+884 YVYPLV

-899 IGAFLGL
+899 IGALFGL
-906 ALTAKTISL
+906 ALTAKTISI
-915 YSLLGM
+915 YSMLGM

-940 QMKLHKKMSTY
+940 QMKADKNMSTY
-951 DALVEAGQARL
+951 EALIEAGQARL

-977 PIAVSTSAGSEAKSG
+977 PIAVSSSAGSEAKSG
-992 LGMVLIGGLSSSL
+992 LGVVLIGGLSSSL
-1005 VLTLVLV
+1005 LLTLVVV

-1024 SIAKRKE
+1024 GTSNRREK
-1031 RRKLKVDAKA
+1031 RKLKN
-1041 SGTQIN
+1041 S